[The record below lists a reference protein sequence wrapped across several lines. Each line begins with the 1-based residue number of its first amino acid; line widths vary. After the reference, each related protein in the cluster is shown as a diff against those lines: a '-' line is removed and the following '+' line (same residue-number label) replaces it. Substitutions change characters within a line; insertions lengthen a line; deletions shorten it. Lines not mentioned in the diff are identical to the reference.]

1 MATTLCD
8 DCKASGMAILPVRY
22 AVVPKSV
29 TPALPAWAGAE
40 RVKDI
45 APGSE
50 FHYALRTLR
59 AGFVYLFYAKN
70 AFGTNQWE
78 AYAVTLDGLLVKQP
92 TPAMAKP
99 VSSLSCSRQGHS
111 DARLRHIVI
120 QRPDKCGPTWIAFSE
135 HAWSEE
141 TIQTYTQDTKL
152 RNARMQTIHPAP
164 MATGSKHSHGAVA
177 DLSALEGVLEYADE
191 LDTSKLPH
199 DSATATF
206 SNEDGGFTATRL
218 SKVSTRTP
226 WHLRKSQAA
235 QDLKAMQERSKK
247 PEGGSNTPH
256 VLALWDAIGITH
268 ELNGFRNDAA
278 GWIKKYGDERELQ
291 ITAWNA
297 IEGAKKALEKKV
309 HDGWD
314 QTVKNTANQ
323 PDTQT
328 TGMRNRAVMQ
338 HAKGDPAALGRPLYA
353 LDEELRT
360 GGITLAQHQAQRT
373 QIFNQHS
380 NNPAAMESA
389 YKEIDAQRAHR
400 EAERSRNLAHNKQD
414 GTTKGWARY
423 EARLAKASNG
433 ETAAQQFKKKW
444 DSLLTQ
450 ADAIIDRRTEALV
463 NWLESP
469 LLIDTLEDFHTANI
483 RDGVLFEDAVGD
495 AIFGMGSSQAGEK
508 KIEAWVKEA
517 KASVKGNLLWRA
529 IALNQE
535 QGIADVDA
543 ALALAEQHK
552 EQRAVASALTIEG
565 ILAKTLKFFADT
577 HKKAAGL
584 YSANTSAAG
593 AAGSNAFGAKI
604 NPVKTRDID
613 KVLSTFG
620 DKLLDHFKV
629 PGLADH
635 VSEKLIQHMLSI
647 RAMVDPKDSLALVVA
662 QAAAEPQSRGHL
674 LRRMAA
680 AETFL
685 AANTADIKTAQAENL
700 RAAWG
705 KFRSSDSKAPAAMR
719 DARLAIVV
727 MLIEGLNFQKL
738 LAECKTKGDAKS
750 WWSLAAS
757 GMTITSGLYDVAS
770 VPAKNLFGAESW
782 SYQKIKLWG
791 GVLSA
796 GATAIGVYLDAKD
809 VAKSKDAGRTAIA
822 WLFTVKAF
830 LGVTNLGLIAAT
842 TFTYSAPLIGR
853 LTGSPIAAGA
863 ARAVGARAAAIIG
876 ARILFMSAGLW
887 LTVGTFAIQV
897 FIWVFTDDDLQY
909 WCDRCAFG
917 NERDKSWTP
926 KRQEE
931 EFFKA
936 LQAVGV

>member
-22 AVVPKSV
+22 AVVPKTV
-29 TPALPAWAGAE
+29 TPALPAWADAD
-40 RVKDI
+40 RVKNV
-45 APGSE
+45 PTGSD

-70 AFGTNQWE
+70 AFGANQWE
-78 AYAVTLDGLLVKQP
+78 TYAVTQDGLLVKQP

-99 VSSLSCSRQGHS
+99 ISSMSCSRHGHS
-111 DARLRHIVI
+111 DTRLRHIVI

-135 HAWSEE
+135 HAWSDE
-141 TIQTYTQDTKL
+141 TIKAYTDDSKL
-152 RNARMQTIHPAP
+152 RNARMQTIHPAA
-164 MATGSKHSHGAVA
+164 MATGSKHSHGAIA
-177 DLSALEGVLEYADE
+177 DVSAIEGVLEYTSA
-191 LDTSKLPH
+191 LDTSRLPH
-199 DSATATF
+199 DSATGVF
-206 SNEDGGFTATRL
+206 SKEDGSFDAARL

-226 WHLRKSQAA
+226 WHLRKGQAA
-235 QDLKAMQERSKK
+235 QDVSAMQARCKK
-247 PEGGSNTPH
+247 PDGGENTPH

-268 ELNGFRNDAA
+268 ELNGYRNDAA
-278 GWIKKYGDERELQ
+278 GWLKKYGDERELQ
-291 ITAWNA
+291 ITAMSA
-297 IEGAKKALEKKV
+297 IEGVKKALEKKV
-309 HDGWD
+309 REGWD
-314 QTVKNTANQ
+314 QVAQNTAQMPDLQTSGLRNQ
-323 PDTQT
+323 
-328 TGMRNRAVMQ
+328 AVMQ
-338 HAKGDPAALGRPLYA
+338 NAKADPAALGRPLYE
-353 LDEELRT
+353 LDEQLRA
-360 GGITLAQHQAQRT
+360 GSITQAQHQAQRT

-380 NNPAAMESA
+380 SNPAAMEAA
-389 YKEIDAQRAHR
+389 YREIDAQRANR
-400 EAERSRNLAHNKQD
+400 DAERTRNLAKNKQND
-414 GTTKGWARY
+414 AAQSWDRY
-423 EARLAKASNG
+423 AKKIDAQSMAHFKEAWDRLLAKADVLIDNR
-433 ETAAQQFKKKW
+433 
-444 DSLLTQ
+444 TQ
-450 ADAIIDRRTEALV
+450 ALV
-463 NWLESP
+463 SWLEAP

-483 RDGVLFEDAVGD
+483 RDGVLFEDVVGD
-495 AIFGMGSSQAGEK
+495 AIFGIGSSKAGAA

-535 QGIADVDA
+535 AGIAEVDA
-543 ALALAEQHK
+543 ALALAEQSK
-552 EQRAVASALTIEG
+552 AQRSVASALNIEG
-565 ILAKTLKFFADT
+565 ILAKTLKVFADT

-584 YSANTSAAG
+584 FSANTSAASS
-593 AAGSNAFGAKI
+593 AGSSTFGAKI
-604 NPVKTRDID
+604 NAINTRGLD
-613 KVLSTFG
+613 KVLSSVG
-620 DKLLDHFKV
+620 DKVLAHFSA

-635 VSEKLIQHMLSI
+635 VSEKVIQHMLSI

-662 QAAAEPQSRGHL
+662 QAAAEPQSRGQL
-674 LRRMAA
+674 LRRLAA

-685 AANTADIKTAQAENL
+685 AASTAEMKTAQAESL

-705 KFRSSDSKAPAAMR
+705 KFRSGDSKAPAAMR
-719 DARLAIVV
+719 DARLAVVV

-770 VPAKNLFGAESW
+770 VPAKNMFGAESW

-796 GATAIGVYLDAKD
+796 GATAIGVYLDLKD
-809 VAKSKDAGRTAIA
+809 VEKSKDAGRTGLQF
-822 WLFTVKAF
+822 LFLFKVV
-830 LGVTNLGLIAAT
+830 LGSANLGLIGAT

-853 LTGSPIAAGA
+853 LTGSPVAAGA
-863 ARAVGARAAAIIG
+863 ARAVGARAAAVIG
-876 ARILFMSAGLW
+876 ARILFMSAGMW

-909 WCDRCAFG
+909 WCERCAFG
-917 NERDKSWTP
+917 KERDKSWIP
-926 KRQEE
+926 KRQDE

>member
-1 MATTLCD
+1 MTTPLCEG
-8 DCKASGMAILPVRY
+8 CKASGMAILPVRY
-22 AVVPKSV
+22 AVVPKTVS
-29 TPALPAWAGAE
+29 PALPGWAGAD
-40 RVKDI
+40 RIKDV
-45 APGSE
+45 PTGSE

-59 AGFVYLFYAKN
+59 AGFVYLFYSKN
-70 AFGTNQWE
+70 AFGANQWE
-78 AYAVTLDGLLVKQP
+78 VYAVTLDGRLIKQP

-99 VSSLSCSRQGHS
+99 VPEMKCNSDGHS
-111 DARLRHIVI
+111 DTRLHHLII

-141 TIQTYTQDTKL
+141 TIKSYTDNSKL
-152 RNARMQTIHPAP
+152 RNARMQTIHPAA

-177 DLSALEGVLEYADE
+177 DVAALEGVLEYASA

-199 DSATATF
+199 DSATGLL
-206 SNEDGGFTATRL
+206 SKEDGSYEAARL

-226 WHLRKSQAA
+226 WHLRQGQAE
-235 QDLKAMQERSKK
+235 QDVRAMQARCKK
-247 PEGGSNTPH
+247 AEGGSNTPH

-268 ELNGFRNDAA
+268 ELNGYRNDAA
-278 GWIKKYGDERELQ
+278 GWLKKYGDERELQ
-291 ITAWNA
+291 IGALSA
-297 IEGAKKALEKKV
+297 IEGVKKALEKKV
-309 HDGWD
+309 NDGWD
-314 QTVKNTANQ
+314 QVAKNTAQ
-323 PDTQT
+323 MPDLQT
-328 TGMRNRAVMQ
+328 SGLRNRAVMQ
-338 HAKGDPAALGRPLYA
+338 HAKGDPSALGKPLYE
-353 LDEELRT
+353 LDEKLRA
-360 GGITLAQHQAQRT
+360 GSITQAQHQAQRT
-373 QIFNQHS
+373 AIFNQHS
-380 NNPAAMESA
+380 NNPAAMEAA
-389 YKEIDAQRAHR
+389 YKEIDALREKRASGR
-400 EAERSRNLAHNKQD
+400 ERNLADNK
-414 GTTKGWARY
+414 ARGAAESWEKY

-433 ETAAQQFKKKW
+433 ETLAEQFKKKW
-444 DSLLTQ
+444 DSLLTK
-450 ADAIIDRRTEALV
+450 ADAVIDSRTEVLV
-463 NWLESP
+463 KWLEAP

-483 RDGVLFEDAVGD
+483 RDGVLFEDVVGD
-495 AIFGMGSSQAGEK
+495 AIFGMGSSKAGAA

-517 KASVKGNLLWRA
+517 KASVKGNLVWRA

-535 QGIADVDA
+535 AGIAEVDA
-543 ALALAEQHK
+543 ALALAEQNK
-552 EQRAVASALTIEG
+552 GQRAVATALNVEG
-565 ILAKTLKFFADT
+565 ILAKTLKVFADT

-584 YSANTSAAG
+584 YSANTSAASPT
-593 AAGSNAFGAKI
+593 GSTAFGAKVNPI
-604 NPVKTRDID
+604 NTRDID
-613 KVLSTFG
+613 KVLSTVG

-635 VSEKLIQHMLSI
+635 VSEKMIQHMLSI

-674 LRRMAA
+674 LRRLAA

-685 AANTADIKTAQAENL
+685 AASTAEIKTAQAENL
-700 RAAWG
+700 RAAWA
-705 KFRSSDSKAPAAMR
+705 KFRSGDSKAPAAMR
-719 DARLAIVV
+719 DARLALVV

-757 GMTITSGLYDVAS
+757 GMTLTSGLYDVAS

-782 SYQKIKLWG
+782 SYQKIKLLG

-796 GATAIGVYLDAKD
+796 GATAIGVYLDVKD
-809 VAKSKDAGRTAIA
+809 VEKSKEAGRTSIA

-909 WCDRCAFG
+909 WCERCAFG
-917 NERDKSWTP
+917 KERDKSWIP
-926 KRQEE
+926 KRQDE
-931 EFFKA
+931 EFLKA

>member
-1 MATTLCD
+1 
-8 DCKASGMAILPVRY
+8 
-22 AVVPKSV
+22 
-29 TPALPAWAGAE
+29 
-40 RVKDI
+40 
-45 APGSE
+45 
-50 FHYALRTLR
+50 
-59 AGFVYLFYAKN
+59 
-70 AFGTNQWE
+70 
-78 AYAVTLDGLLVKQP
+78 
-92 TPAMAKP
+92 
-99 VSSLSCSRQGHS
+99 
-111 DARLRHIVI
+111 
-120 QRPDKCGPTWIAFSE
+120 
-135 HAWSEE
+135 
-141 TIQTYTQDTKL
+141 
-152 RNARMQTIHPAP
+152 
-164 MATGSKHSHGAVA
+164 
-177 DLSALEGVLEYADE
+177 
-191 LDTSKLPH
+191 
-199 DSATATF
+199 
-206 SNEDGGFTATRL
+206 
-218 SKVSTRTP
+218 
-226 WHLRKSQAA
+226 
-235 QDLKAMQERSKK
+235 
-247 PEGGSNTPH
+247 
-256 VLALWDAIGITH
+256 
-268 ELNGFRNDAA
+268 
-278 GWIKKYGDERELQ
+278 
-291 ITAWNA
+291 
-297 IEGAKKALEKKV
+297 
-309 HDGWD
+309 
-314 QTVKNTANQ
+314 
-323 PDTQT
+323 
-328 TGMRNRAVMQ
+328 
-338 HAKGDPAALGRPLYA
+338 
-353 LDEELRT
+353 
-360 GGITLAQHQAQRT
+360 
-373 QIFNQHS
+373 
-380 NNPAAMESA
+380 
-389 YKEIDAQRAHR
+389 
-400 EAERSRNLAHNKQD
+400 
-414 GTTKGWARY
+414 
-423 EARLAKASNG
+423 
-433 ETAAQQFKKKW
+433 
-444 DSLLTQ
+444 
-450 ADAIIDRRTEALV
+450 
-463 NWLESP
+463 
-469 LLIDTLEDFHTANI
+469 
-483 RDGVLFEDAVGD
+483 
-495 AIFGMGSSQAGEK
+495 MGSSQAGAK

-535 QGIADVDA
+535 QGIAEVDA
-543 ALALAEQHK
+543 ALALAEQHQG
-552 EQRAVASALTIEG
+552 ERAVASALTIEG
-565 ILAKTLKFFADT
+565 ILAKTLKVFADT

-593 AAGSNAFGAKI
+593 AAGSTAFGAKI

-613 KVLSTFG
+613 KVLSTVG

-674 LRRMAA
+674 LRRLAA

-705 KFRSSDSKAPAAMR
+705 KFRIGDSKAPAAMR

-796 GATAIGVYLDAKD
+796 GATAIGAYLDLKDAK
-809 VAKSKDAGRTAIA
+809 KSKDAGRTG
-822 WLFTVKAF
+822 LAF
-830 LGVTNLGLIAAT
+830 LYFSKMALGGANLGLVMAT

-917 NERDKSWTP
+917 KEHDKSWTP

-936 LQAVGV
+936 LQAVGM

>member
-1 MATTLCD
+1 MASTLCD
-8 DCKASGMAILPVRY
+8 DCNASGVAIMPVRY
-22 AVVPKSV
+22 AVVPKTL
-29 TPALPAWAGAE
+29 TPALPGWAGGD
-40 RVKDI
+40 RIKDV
-45 APGSE
+45 PTGSE
-50 FHYALRTLR
+50 HHYALRTLR

-70 AFGTNQWE
+70 AFGANLWE
-78 AYAVTLDGLLVKQP
+78 TYAITQDGLLIKQP

-99 VSSLSCSRQGHS
+99 VAKISCSRQGHN

-120 QRPDKCGPTWIAFSE
+120 QRPEKCGPTWIAYSE
-135 HAWSEE
+135 HAWSDE
-141 TIQTYTQDTKL
+141 TIQAYTDDSKL
-152 RNARMQTIHPAP
+152 RNARMQTIHPSA
-164 MATGSKHSHGAVA
+164 MATGSKHSHGIPA
-177 DLSALEGVLEYADE
+177 DASALETVLEYAAG

-199 DSATATF
+199 DSTVTAF
-206 SNEDGGFTATRL
+206 SKEDGSFDAARI
-218 SKVSTRTP
+218 SKMSTRTP
-226 WHLRKSQAA
+226 WHLRKGQAA
-235 QDLKAMQERSKK
+235 QDLSAMQARCKQPS
-247 PEGGSNTPH
+247 GGSNTPH

-268 ELNGFRNDAA
+268 ELNGYRNDAA
-278 GWIKKYGDERELQ
+278 GWLKKYGDERELQ
-291 ITAWNA
+291 IGAFSA
-297 IEGAKKALEKKV
+297 IEGVKKALEKKV
-309 HDGWD
+309 NDGWD
-314 QTVKNTANQ
+314 HVAKNAANTPDLQTNSLR
-323 PDTQT
+323 TQ
-328 TGMRNRAVMQ
+328 AVTRY
-338 HAKGDPAALGRPLYA
+338 AKDDPAAMGRPLYE
-353 LDEELRT
+353 LDEKLRA
-360 GGITLAQHQAQRT
+360 GNITLAQHQAQRT
-373 QIFNQHS
+373 QVFNQHS
-380 NNPAAMESA
+380 NNPAAMEAA
-389 YKEIDAQRAHR
+389 YKEIDAQRTHR
-400 EAERSRNLAHNKQD
+400 DAERSSNLAKNKQQDAAQSWDRYAKKIDAQAMAHFKEAWD
-414 GTTKGWARY
+414 GL
-423 EARLAKASNG
+423 LAKAD
-433 ETAAQQFKKKW
+433 T
-444 DSLLTQ
+444 L
-450 ADAIIDRRTEALV
+450 IDRRTEVLV
-463 NWLESP
+463 GWLESS
-469 LLIDTLEDFHTANI
+469 LLIDTLEDFHTHNV
-483 RDGVLFEDAVGD
+483 RDGVLFEDVVGD
-495 AIFGMGSSQAGEK
+495 AIFGIGSSKSGAK

-552 EQRAVASALTIEG
+552 GQRAVASALTIEG
-565 ILAKTLKFFADT
+565 IPAKTLKVFADT

-593 AAGSNAFGAKI
+593 AAGSTAFGAKI
-604 NPVKTRDID
+604 NPVRTRDID

-700 RAAWG
+700 RAAWS
-705 KFRSSDSKAPAAMR
+705 KFRSGDSKAPSAMR
-719 DARLAIVV
+719 DARLAVVV

-770 VPAKNLFGAESW
+770 VPAKNLFGTESW
-782 SYQKIKLWG
+782 SYQKIKLLG
-791 GVLSA
+791 GMLSA
-796 GATAIGVYLDAKD
+796 GATAIGVGLDWWDAKKATEAD
-809 VAKSKDAGRTAIA
+809 RYGLAILYASK
-822 WLFTVKAF
+822 VV
-830 LGVTNLGLIAAT
+830 LGSTNLALIGAT

-909 WCDRCAFG
+909 WCERCAFG
-917 NERDKSWTP
+917 RARDKSWIP
-926 KRQEE
+926 KRQED

>member
-22 AVVPKSV
+22 AVVPKAV

-40 RVKDI
+40 RVKGV
-45 APGSE
+45 ATGSE

-59 AGFVYLFYAKN
+59 TGFVYLFYAKN
-70 AFGTNQWE
+70 AFGANQWE
-78 AYAVTLDGLLVKQP
+78 TYAVTQDGLLVKQP

-120 QRPDKCGPTWIAFSE
+120 QRPDKCGPTWVAFSE
-135 HAWSEE
+135 HAWSDE
-141 TIQTYTQDTKL
+141 TIKAYTQDSKL
-152 RNARMQTIHPAP
+152 RNARMQTFHPSA
-164 MATGSKHSHGAVA
+164 MAIGNKHSHGAVA
-177 DLSALEGVLEYADE
+177 DVSALEGVLEYASG

-199 DSATATF
+199 DSATGVF
-206 SNEDGGFTATRL
+206 SKEDGGFDASRL

-226 WHLRKSQAA
+226 WHLRKNQAA
-235 QDLKAMQERSKK
+235 QDLKAMQERGKK

-278 GWIKKYGDERELQ
+278 GWLKKYGDERELQ
-291 ITAWNA
+291 ITALSA
-297 IEGAKKALEKKV
+297 IEGVKKALAKKA

-314 QTVKNTANQ
+314 QVARNTANM
-323 PDTQT
+323 PDLQT
-328 TGMRNRAVMQ
+328 NSLRNQAVMR
-338 HAKGDPAALGRPLYA
+338 HAKGDPAALGRPLYE
-353 LDEELRT
+353 LDEKLRA
-360 GGITLAQHQAQRT
+360 GSITLAQHQAQRT
-373 QIFNQHS
+373 QVFRQHS

-389 YKEIDAQRAHR
+389 YQEIDAQQAHR
-400 EAERSRNLAHNKQD
+400 ETERSRNLAKNKQHD
-414 GTTKGWARY
+414 AQQSWERY

-433 ETAAQQFKKKW
+433 ETTAQQFKKKW
-444 DSLLTQ
+444 DTLLTQ
-450 ADAIIDRRTEALV
+450 ADAIIDRRTAALV
-463 NWLESP
+463 SWLESP
-469 LLIDTLEDFHTANI
+469 LLIDTLEDFNTANI
-483 RDGVLFEDAVGD
+483 RDGVLFEDVVGD
-495 AIFGMGSSQAGEK
+495 AIFGMGSSKAGAD

-543 ALALAEQHK
+543 ALALAEQNK
-552 EQRAVASALTIEG
+552 GQRAVASALTIEG
-565 ILAKTLKFFADT
+565 ILAKTLKVFADT

-593 AAGSNAFGAKI
+593 AAGSTAFGAKI

-613 KVLSTFG
+613 KVLSTVG

-674 LRRMAA
+674 LRRLAA

-705 KFRSSDSKAPAAMR
+705 KFRSGDSKAPAAMR

-796 GATAIGVYLDAKD
+796 GATGIGVYLDLKD
-809 VAKSKDAGRTAIA
+809 AEKSKDAGRMG
-822 WLFTVKAF
+822 LAF
-830 LGVTNLGLIAAT
+830 LYFSKMTLGGANLGLVAAT

-917 NERDKSWTP
+917 KERDKSWTP
-926 KRQEE
+926 KRQDE

-936 LQAVGV
+936 LQSVGV